1 VLVGKAA
8 RLARMAEVMEHLART
23 AEVMERSLVLR
34 TGSERESSLDQ
45 RLARGAG
52 GSRRRCVSWSR
63 RSSISLSR

>member
-1 VLVGKAA
+1 L
-8 RLARMAEVMEHLART
+8 
-23 AEVMERSLVLR
+23 
-34 TGSERESSLDQ
+34 LDQ